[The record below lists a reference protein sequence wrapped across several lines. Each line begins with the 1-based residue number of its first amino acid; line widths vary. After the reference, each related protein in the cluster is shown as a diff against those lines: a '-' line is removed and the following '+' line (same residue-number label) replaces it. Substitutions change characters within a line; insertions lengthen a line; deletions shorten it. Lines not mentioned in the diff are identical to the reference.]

1 MRNILKRALS
11 LTLSLVMVFG
21 LLGLGAAPKVHADAP
36 TPITARWG
44 CGAESPSYS
53 YTFSSDAGVTSVT
66 VTPDTIIPTEVSS
79 TVYRYE
85 GSEAATKAV
94 IASDGLTF
102 TFEGNSYIPHTGEV
116 AEIKTSVFP
125 ASVSAKTVC
134 VGQSVSVDAY
144 YNSKIGGAK
153 LVFSVSNGNVE
164 VTGSTET
171 GYSARGIS
179 AGPAEVTV
187 KLVNASD
194 ESKVYATR
202 TDTITVYQ
210 PTVTESSITLE
221 PHNGDLFT
229 LDYIPNDG
237 LLATVTATG
246 TYIDEAGLTL
256 EATAPLAVSA
266 PRYSADK
273 TTATWTVGVG
283 SVSSNGEDEF
293 AVALFRNGS
302 VLKREE
308 FKIDNQA
315 PTGQFKVAFDGT
327 NAVIDVSG
335 VSGAT
340 NYKVNRNAKTP
351 EGGKITVPAA
361 VGDTLELQAFDI
373 HSNRF
378 QSNPTIYDV
387 TVKDPDPVKGTENGS
402 AVYYKAANKADMALP
417 VEVSNGVDPVAGVI
431 PWVDGCTMS
440 TDHKNIIWGS
450 ATEGV
455 IPADLSGVTA
465 RYTPIGA
472 EVTVPVTSALTKD
485 QVLDV
490 TKPTVTASAAKG
502 IFYQTSS
509 GYYLGVPSPNK
520 QGTDTVTFVT
530 EDNVLLATDIP
541 EDDKTL
547 TVSVSVTDSAVNR
560 QDVAASSYTVIDAAD
575 NQSAGLILDGIDA
588 TKTAPVAKFTATPI
602 VPAWASGLNPVDT
615 DWHNE
620 DINVSFTLNEGRDY
634 TESDDGEPIPFA
646 NVEVTAKFN
655 GSDVAVNGS
664 GYGAFTATL
673 PVAGIESDAVTF
685 EVTVKTTCD
694 RVKEAMYT
702 TLTQTY
708 KVDAKAPVVTAAIDG
723 TASNAKYFDSTRTLT
738 VEVADA
744 SSYTGALVYT
754 KDGGADQT
762 ETIDASPFNFSFAD
776 DGAYVIKSLTVTDA
790 HGNSTVLPLADITGD
805 AAADFIID
813 KTDPTVSLSFDRND
827 QVNNGKYIAA
837 DDRTLTITVDD
848 ANIEDAAGG
857 TVTYLDDTTE
867 TFGKDGL
874 TTAFNA
880 DGTFGVKTVEVADLA
895 GNTSTIE
902 FTSNDASPTLT
913 GNATVADGTV
923 APYEFVLDNTAP
935 AIEVEFD
942 NNSGEAHDSIYYF
955 KASRTATV
963 KITEDNFDPDA
974 VTFTTTG
981 TVADAW
987 TDNGNEHSKTVVF
1000 DTDGAHTFSVS
1011 YTDPAG
1017 TESSPVAYASGT
1029 VSPESFTIDT
1039 VLPTV
1044 TATTTAGVFYSVLG
1058 NYFLGIPA
1066 PLEADDI
1073 TLIGSG
1079 SDSVSFVTADVGS
1092 GIQTD
1097 LDDSKNP
1104 LAITIEN
1111 KVATPASLDPAEI
1124 KVTDKAGND
1133 SVALELTYEGGTYHA
1148 AAPVKVAPL
1157 VPAYPSDFSPTED
1170 VYHAADFNV
1179 SFTLNEGEDYTDT
1192 SDMIIPASAV
1202 SVSAVL
1208 YIEGDEEHPI
1218 ANIPVSGTYGG
1229 TYTGSIPVN
1238 GLQGADY
1245 VFKVTVRTQAR
1256 GKNMVTIGKTSFKID
1271 AVAPAV
1277 NAVIDGTAKNT
1288 KFFVGD
1294 RTLTVTVADMAGFTG
1309 VLSYSRDGV
1318 AQPAVY
1324 FIASPFEFTFSN
1336 EGVYEITALTV
1347 TDDHGNW
1354 SKLDET
1360 LADPSDSRYA
1370 SFSITGDAPKAFII
1384 DKTAPTA
1391 EVMVTCSGTET
1402 KNPADGQLYFDDDVT
1417 VTIKMTDLY
1426 VDPAEASVAWNT
1438 TAPDSS
1444 KSGPNDTTDTDGY
1457 VTERKFSI
1465 TLTDAAADEATL
1477 GEQITEI
1484 TGKLLDMAGNP
1495 VTVITP
1501 AANMADFSI
1510 TGGSFSNADTFIVD
1524 KHAPKV
1530 EFTLPTTPAYSY
1542 NGVDYYSPAG
1552 TDKVQVVATVTDINF
1567 DPVTTLVTLDLQGTD
1582 SVSKTWAELDGQAD
1596 FEFTG
1601 DGNAVN
1607 TLTYTIEDGVRF
1619 NSIKVEAHDK
1629 ATNQTTDETA
1639 SNPIVVDTTKP
1650 TVDLSVTA
1658 LDGEGAS
1665 VIEYFYLNESNPD
1678 VIHVVLKDKN
1688 IQEAGKESSL
1698 TDEGQAV
1705 TVTINVTD
1713 LNISYNPAVEEA
1725 RRLRNDP
1732 ALTGVWSGTEQVN
1745 TETTLTYTDSF
1756 TVKKDEAGKLVVDVT
1771 VTDLLGQTPETV
1783 TVSTNTGGADNDDLS
1798 LHPTFTVVP
1807 GAGGEIKKI
1816 FSLDR
1821 ERSSSTDDHKKPV
1834 VTLTNSV
1841 APITTATSSGGQSVP
1856 LYNQGFSYTVKAND
1870 NIPLDDFG
1878 DPVNK
1883 FAGLRSIEWTVT
1895 DPKGAVTGGGK
1906 MPADSE
1912 AYPDDT
1918 YEATVTMPITV
1929 LADGSK
1935 ETNDATLRVTVTD
1948 NAGNQVYFVKPFAV
1962 DMLDPRVTIAYSNNA
1977 SVRNNEYYNAD
1988 RTLTITVDDLFF
2000 AGGTLTVNGANTA
2013 LNNGVNTYAFTGPDT
2028 DYVVSIT
2035 ANDQVNHVTT
2045 GSEAGTTA
2053 QFTVTDGTTNPWKF
2067 TVDKV
2072 VPTINV
2078 TFNNNNAQNG
2088 HYYKDSRTATAM
2100 ITERNFD
2107 AADAVYT
2114 ATTGTSTLSAWTGA
2128 NPHVATAVFDT
2139 DGDYAFTITF
2149 QDRAGNQAAPY
2160 TNPLFTIDLQDPE
2173 IEITGVE
2180 DYSANRGDL
2189 SPIVTFTDNNF
2200 KRGNDVATYSVK
2212 IEKVKGLDLSESEA
2226 VNLSSSTDEIENG
2239 VTLNYENLSKIRDN
2253 DGIYTLTA
2261 TITDLSGRT
2270 VEKVVHYSLNRT
2282 GSTYYAVGDET
2293 IDLLKKVYSNK
2304 APTVVIQEINP
2315 DELVSYNVTVSL
2327 NNGVAK
2333 LSEGTDFTAEKSGVQ
2348 GSWKGVVYTINS
2360 SVFQSEGKL
2369 IEGSYTIVF
2378 DSEDKAGNLNSNRD
2392 NEVNVPV
2399 SFVLDETPPSLQING
2414 IDEPRINADS
2424 IDATVL
2430 FQDGTAIAR
2439 FEIYLNGELVRVI
2452 EGEEL
2457 EQLTDSF
2464 IETIEKSNDWRV
2476 LRVKAIDVAGNESE
2490 IESIRFLVT
2499 TNALRLFVA
2508 NPWLVGG
2515 AVALIAGGTTLGVVL
2530 GKKKK
2535 KDQDK

>member
-11 LTLSLVMVFG
+11 LTLALVMVFG
-21 LLGLGAAPKVHADAP
+21 LLGLGAAPKVHADDP
-36 TPITARWG
+36 TPITARWI
-44 CGAESPSYS
+44 CTEENP
-53 YTFSSDAGVTSVT
+53 YTYMFSSDAGVTSVT
-66 VTPDTIIPTEVSS
+66 VTPDTIIPGKVGTNL
-79 TVYRYE
+79 YQYD

-94 IASDGLTF
+94 ISSDGLTF
-102 TFEGNSYIPHTGEV
+102 TFEGNSYIPHSGEI

-125 ASVSAKTVC
+125 ASVPAKTVC

-144 YNSKIGGAK
+144 YNSQIGGAK
-153 LVFSVSNGNVE
+153 LIFSVSNEKVE
-164 VTGSTET
+164 VTSTET
-171 GYSARGIS
+171 GYSARGLS

-194 ESKVYATR
+194 WSKVYATR

-210 PTVTESSITLE
+210 PTVTDSSIRLE
-221 PHNGDLFT
+221 DHNGNLFN
-229 LDYIPNDG
+229 LDFIPNDG
-237 LLATVTATG
+237 LLATVTASG

-266 PRYSADK
+266 PSYNEQK

-283 SVSSNGEDEF
+283 SVSSNGEDDF
-293 AVALFRNGS
+293 AVALFRNGTI
-302 VLKREE
+302 LKTEQ

-315 PTGQFKVAFDGT
+315 PTGQFKVAYDGT

-340 NYKVNRNAKTP
+340 NYKVNRNAMTP
-351 EGGKITVPAA
+351 EGGKITVAAA
-361 VGDTLELQAFDI
+361 VGDTLVLQAFDI

-378 QSNPTIYDV
+378 QSNPTIYGV
-387 TVKDPDPVKGTENGS
+387 TVKDPDPVKGTDNGS
-402 AVYYKAANKADMALP
+402 AVYYKASNKTDMKLP
-417 VEVSNGVDPVAGVI
+417 VEISNGGTVTA
-431 PWVDGCTMS
+431 WVGDYALS
-440 TDHKNIIWGS
+440 DDYKNIIWG
-450 ATEGV
+450 TTEEGV

-465 RYTPIGA
+465 RYTHNGV

-509 GYYLGVPSPNK
+509 AYYLGVPSPNK

-541 EDDKTL
+541 VDDKTL

-560 QDVAASSYTVIDAAD
+560 QDVLATDYTVTDAAD

-588 TKTAPVAKFTATPI
+588 TKTAPVNKFTATPI
-602 VPAWASGLNPVDT
+602 VPAWASGLSPVDT
-615 DWHNE
+615 DWHSE
-620 DINVSFTLNEGRDY
+620 DIAVSFTLNEGRDY
-634 TESDDGEPIPFA
+634 TDSDAGTPIPFA

-664 GYGAFTATL
+664 DYGAFTATL

-723 TASNAKYFDSTRTLT
+723 TASNAKYFNNARPLS
-738 VEVADA
+738 VEVTDA

-762 ETIDASPFNFSFAD
+762 ETIEASPFNFSFAD

-813 KTDPTVSLSFDRND
+813 TTDPTVSLSFDRNEL
-827 QVNNGKYIAA
+827 VKNGKYIAA
-837 DDRTLTITVDD
+837 DDRTLTITVAD

-857 TVTYLDDTTE
+857 TVTYLDDTTA
-867 TFGKDGL
+867 TFGKNGL
-874 TTAFNA
+874 TTTFDP

-923 APYEFVLDNTAP
+923 APYEFVLDNTPP
-935 AIEVEFD
+935 ATEVEFD

-974 VTFTTTG
+974 VIFTTTG

-1017 TESSPVAYASGT
+1017 TESGPAAYASGT

-1039 VLPTV
+1039 ALPTV

-1111 KVATPASLDPAEI
+1111 KVATPASLDPAVI

-1133 SVALELTYEGGTYHA
+1133 SDALELTYEGGTYHA

-1157 VPAYPSDFSPTED
+1157 VPAYPSDFSPSQTD
-1170 VYHAADFNV
+1170 VYATDITAKFK
-1179 SFTLNEGEDYTDT
+1179 LNQGEDYTDT
-1192 SDMIIPASAV
+1192 SDKIIPETAV
-1202 SVSAVL
+1202 TVSATFNGQDV
-1208 YIEGDEEHPI
+1208 
-1218 ANIPVSGTYGG
+1218 PVSGNYGG
-1229 TYTGSIPVN
+1229 EYTATLPITNLPAGEYDFI
-1238 GLQGADY
+1238 
-1245 VFKVTVRTQAR
+1245 VTVRTQAR
-1256 GKNMVTIGKTSFKID
+1256 GKNMVTVGRASFMVDATAPVVDASISGTPSNGKYFD
-1271 AVAPAV
+1271 ASP
-1277 NAVIDGTAKNT
+1277 
-1288 KFFVGD
+1288 
-1294 RTLTVTVADMAGFTG
+1294 RTLTIAVTEDSPFTG
-1309 VLSYSRDGV
+1309 VLSYTKDGV
-1318 AQPAVY
+1318 AQPDVS
-1324 FIASPFEFTFSN
+1324 FTASPFEFTFSDDAA
-1336 EGVYEITALTV
+1336 YEITAITV
-1347 TDDHGNW
+1347 TDSHGNE
-1354 SKLDET
+1354 SGLDVT
-1360 LADPSDSRYA
+1360 LLDPTSTSFA
-1370 SFSITGDAPKAFII
+1370 TFSIAGSEPKDF
-1384 DKTAPTA
+1384 
-1391 EVMVTCSGTET
+1391 
-1402 KNPADGQLYFDDDVT
+1402 
-1417 VTIKMTDLY
+1417 
-1426 VDPAEASVAWNT
+1426 
-1438 TAPDSS
+1438 
-1444 KSGPNDTTDTDGY
+1444 
-1457 VTERKFSI
+1457 
-1465 TLTDAAADEATL
+1465 
-1477 GEQITEI
+1477 
-1484 TGKLLDMAGNP
+1484 
-1495 VTVITP
+1495 VI
-1501 AANMADFSI
+1501 
-1510 TGGSFSNADTFIVD
+1510 
-1524 KHAPKV
+1524 
-1530 EFTLPTTPAYSY
+1530 
-1542 NGVDYYSPAG
+1542 
-1552 TDKVQVVATVTDINF
+1552 
-1567 DPVTTLVTLDLQGTD
+1567 
-1582 SVSKTWAELDGQAD
+1582 
-1596 FEFTG
+1596 
-1601 DGNAVN
+1601 
-1607 TLTYTIEDGVRF
+1607 
-1619 NSIKVEAHDK
+1619 
-1629 ATNQTTDETA
+1629 
-1639 SNPIVVDTTKP
+1639 DTTKP
-1650 TVDLSVTA
+1650 VINVAYDNNECNVYTVGGEDVYYFKADRTA
-1658 LDGEGAS
+1658 T
-1665 VIEYFYLNESNPD
+1665 I
-1678 VIHVVLKDKN
+1678 
-1688 IQEAGKESSL
+1688 
-1698 TDEGQAV
+1698 
-1705 TVTINVTD
+1705 TVTDVNF
-1713 LNISYNPAVEEA
+1713 
-1725 RRLRNDP
+1725 DP
-1732 ALTGVWSGTEQVN
+1732 ALVTLTTNGVVTDNKDIHTMDAWTQNGNDYTATVEFKEEGEYSFAVSCTDLALNANDGVTYAAETKGEEKFILDKNNPELTVTLKAETVDIDEISTTNTMIEEGKYFLKFDPSVETDADNKAVTLTLTLKAEDAYLVNDTHCLVQLNKLSLYSVDAANQKFIVSDLLGTTPAVVSGNTVTFSTSVTVEVNEAYFLEYDIHVEDLSGRYAEADDVTTGAINGDSVVATSYDAVVSASGDVSNTFVFDRRQPSSENDFTAPVINLAPKADTPIVNGIYTADVPYEITVSDGAQKGKLYADPADADPIDDQDHTYYMNTGLEEVKWEISSGNAKIGGATSGTIAISAEDVA
-1745 TETTLTYTDSF
+1745 ETTLLVEPDNEEA
-1756 TVKKDEAGKLVVDVT
+1756 KDVVLT
-1771 VTDLLGQTPETV
+1771 VTATDKAGNIIKKSS
-1783 TVSTNTGGADNDDLS
+1783 TVS
-1798 LHPTFTVVP
+1798 
-1807 GAGGEIKKI
+1807 I
-1816 FSLDR
+1816 
-1821 ERSSSTDDHKKPV
+1821 
-1834 VTLTNSV
+1834 
-1841 APITTATSSGGQSVP
+1841 
-1856 LYNQGFSYTVKAND
+1856 
-1870 NIPLDDFG
+1870 
-1878 DPVNK
+1878 
-1883 FAGLRSIEWTVT
+1883 
-1895 DPKGAVTGGGK
+1895 
-1906 MPADSE
+1906 
-1912 AYPDDT
+1912 DT
-1918 YEATVTMPITV
+1918 I
-1929 LADGSK
+1929 
-1935 ETNDATLRVTVTD
+1935 
-1948 NAGNQVYFVKPFAV
+1948 
-1962 DMLDPRVTIAYSNNA
+1962 DPRVTIAYSNNA

-2114 ATTGTSTLSAWTGA
+2114 ATTGVSTISAWGAA
-2128 NPHVATAVFDT
+2128 NPHTATVNFDK

-2200 KRGNDVATYSVK
+2200 KRDNDVATYSVK

-2282 GSTYYAVGDET
+2282 GSTYRAVGDET

-2457 EQLTDSF
+2457 EQLSDSF

-2535 KDQDK
+2535 NGQDK